1 VSEIVVFQP
10 PSECGKFLTFL
21 PARSILESIENT
33 VGSPAARAERK
44 AQAFDPYDLIR
55 IMPAEGSGFKT

>member
-1 VSEIVVFQP
+1 MRIRLFQ
-10 PSECGKFLTFL
+10 SGKKFLTFL

-55 IMPAEGSGFKT
+55 IMPAEGSGF